1 MLWVSERPVTGSATD
16 PLLGAVL
23 EGRFRVER
31 MLGEGGMGRVYA
43 AEEIRLRRRCA
54 LKVLLPE
61 AMADPVCIERFL
73 REAQAIAQLRH
84 ENIVAIYHLGD
95 DPEHGVVFF
104 AMELLAGEDLA
115 TRLFDRERRPIAW
128 TDIVRWG
135 AAIAGAMATV
145 HAAGLIHRDLKPSN
159 VFLIRRRDGRDQVK
173 LLDFGIARPVQQAAA
188 LTTTNATI
196 GTPYYMSPEQILCEP
211 IDHRTDIYSFGVL
224 LFEALAGRPPF
235 VGEAMQVALQ
245 HCNATAPQLAS
256 LAPDVPYELA
266 TLVMR
271 MMAKAPIARPQSMD
285 EIEAV
290 LRALLPVEAATTI
303 PGRAPSQPEPVA
315 PSLAPTLVFHGSRI
329 SRVQPS
335 PSPAPVPERRW
346 LAPAL
351 IGVTACATLITIG
364 MLVGDE
370 PPPSPIAVTGPVVP
384 REPAAP
390 PTPPPPEPQPTRPE
404 PPRAEPPRAEP
415 PRAEPPPATEPPPAE
430 APREPGKVT
439 KKPID
444 PLKSIARAATVCR
457 RQHGAEGAPKIVVDY
472 AVAGDGTV
480 TRAEPSIS
488 DALGECLADAV
499 KRARFPPEFKLGQK
513 IEL

>member
-1 MLWVSERPVTGSATD
+1 MAD

-31 MLGEGGMGRVYA
+31 VLGEGGMGRVYE

-54 LKVLLPE
+54 LKALLPE
-61 AMADPVCIERFL
+61 AMSDPVCIERFL

-104 AMELLAGEDLA
+104 AMELLEGEDLEA
-115 TRLFDRERRPIAW
+115 RLFDRERRPLAWLDIA
-128 TDIVRWG
+128 RWG
-135 AAIAGAMATV
+135 ASIAGAMATV

-159 VFLIRRRDGRDQVK
+159 VFLIRRRDGREQVK

-211 IDHRTDIYSFGVL
+211 IDHRTDIYSLGVL

-245 HCNATAPQLAS
+245 HCNATAPQLAM
-256 LAPDVPYELA
+256 LVPGVPPELA
-266 TLVMR
+266 RLVMR
-271 MMAKAPIARPQSMD
+271 MMAKAPLARPQSMD
-285 EIEAV
+285 EIEAA
-290 LRALLPVEAATTI
+290 LRALLPADAATML
-303 PGRAPSQPEPVA
+303 PGRASPPEPVA
-315 PSLAPTLVFHGSRI
+315 PSAAPTLVFHGSRI
-329 SRVQPS
+329 SRAPPKPTHLPAQA
-335 PSPAPVPERRW
+335 PAPTRRW
-346 LAPAL
+346 FAPAL
-351 IGVTACATLITIG
+351 LGVTACAMLITIG
-364 MLVGDE
+364 LFVGGGDLPPPPPVVVTGLANPREPTTPREQPPSE
-370 PPPSPIAVTGPVVP
+370 PPP
-384 REPAAP
+384 AP
-390 PTPPPPEPQPTRPE
+390 PAGEPPPTSEPPPPEPPLAKP
-404 PPRAEPPRAEP
+404 
-415 PRAEPPPATEPPPAE
+415 
-430 APREPGKVT
+430 PREPERPS
-439 KKPID
+439 KKPVD
-444 PLKSIARAATVCR
+444 PLKSIARAANVCR
-457 RQHGAEGAPKIVVDY
+457 RQHGAESAPKIIVDY
-472 AVAGDGTV
+472 AIAGDGAV
-480 TRAEPSIS
+480 TRAVPSIR